1 MVLWY
6 LARGRWSSVP
16 RPKTVHAGVHV
27 RRSHAKASRGRTT
40 VTGVRRRARGRCSGS
55 VARWGERGELS
66 AVAGRWPRRCAG
78 VHARAL
84 CARASSFGTIAWP
97 GPHARA
103 RVVWAGLAAWAA
115 IGAVIFGVRA
125 CQGAKWVA
133 AGMGMVAVGGRSMEA
148 FESCSHLFYRP
159 LAEKSTESAASRF
172 VSVKRASLRLS
183 WYGPNR

>member
-1 MVLWY
+1 MVLLWY
-6 LARGRWSSVP
+6 IVILYYGPLVSRPRAVVLRTSSEDGAC
-16 RPKTVHAGVHV
+16 RCAYV
-27 RRSHAKASRGRTT
+27 RRSHAKASRGQTT

-66 AVAGRWPRRCAG
+66 AVAGRRLRRCAG

-115 IGAVIFGVRA
+115 IGAVILGVRA

-133 AGMGMVAVGGRSMEA
+133 AGMGMVAVDGRRW
-148 FESCSHLFYRP
+148 ESLECCPQLFFI
-159 LAEKSTESAASRF
+159 LK
-172 VSVKRASLRLS
+172 LI
-183 WYGPNR
+183 